1 MSGRRGVRVR
11 VRAGLGVALLTALL
25 AAGCPLDMSKKAA
38 EEEIVTQPEWRVGD
52 RWSFKRTNLAG
63 ASGVVTHQ
71 VIAATTDD
79 YTVKVLGLGGEVTRR
94 WTTEFHLV
102 QETFAD
108 GTTVRYEP
116 PAAFFSWPLK
126 PGATWTQDFQYTD
139 GKNDGRYSNV
149 WKVAPGIEAIDTVTG
164 RFYVLRIERWSGTRR
179 LETYWY
185 SPRTRYFVRL
195 EDYLGGYVEELVEY
209 KSWSDS

>member
-1 MSGRRGVRVR
+1 MRVMR
-11 VRAGLGVALLTALL
+11 GLGVALLTVLL
-25 AAGCPLDMSKKAA
+25 ATGCVGPDLSKKG
-38 EEEIVTQPEWRVGD
+38 EDQEIVTRPEWRVGD
-52 RWSFKRTNLAG
+52 RWSFKRTTLAG
-63 ASGVVTHQ
+63 VSGVVTHQ
-71 VIAATTDD
+71 VIAASMDD

-116 PAAFFSWPLK
+116 PASFFKWPLK
-126 PGATWTQDFQYTD
+126 LGATWDQDFQYTD

-149 WKVAPGIEAIDTVTG
+149 WKVAPTIEAIDTVAG
-164 RFYVLRIERWSGTRR
+164 RFFVLRVERWSGTRR
-179 LETYWY
+179 LEAYWY
-185 SPRTRYFVRL
+185 SPRIRYFVRL

-209 KSWSDS
+209 KSWSES